1 VPELR
6 KAAVQSWEIIM
17 AEAATE
23 EPVAVISGPKGE
35 AEIVEVWSGG
45 RLGEYQVRFNG
56 QIERFPN
63 IGEAYIAAGEKTG
76 TKT

>member
-1 VPELR
+1 
-6 KAAVQSWEIIM
+6 M
-17 AEAATE
+17 AETAADN
-23 EPVAVISGPKGE
+23 EPVAVITGPKGD
-35 AEIVEVWSGG
+35 AEIFEVWSGG